1 MFVTVVNK
9 MLISKLSFR
18 QAGGSTC
25 EPSLQAG
32 PHAAFLQVTSMLLFE
47 RELQYHYSEDGIL
60 REARAIYSIATARSK
75 NIRICLSNPIYNFDE
90 GRELSEPA

>member
-1 MFVTVVNK
+1 
-9 MLISKLSFR
+9 
-18 QAGGSTC
+18 
-25 EPSLQAG
+25 
-32 PHAAFLQVTSMLLFE
+32 MLLFE

-90 GRELSEPA
+90 GRAGLTSLPPPGFDLPIFSTSQHNLVLKSISRDSEGMDFYAYGI

>member
-1 MFVTVVNK
+1 
-9 MLISKLSFR
+9 
-18 QAGGSTC
+18 
-25 EPSLQAG
+25 
-32 PHAAFLQVTSMLLFE
+32 MLLFE

-90 GRELSEPA
+90 GGELSEPA